1 MSSLR
6 IEFGTVQGYEV
17 VTVYPSEKVKR
28 PRVVVY
34 HTGAGETAKV
44 LSDPKNEKRGILDSL
59 SDAGYLVTS
68 ITSTKDN
75 WGSPVSLKA
84 YDALYDWIRS
94 DFSTQKIGLLCQS
107 MGGLSAYNWACRN
120 TGAVL
125 GVYGIYPVTNLAA
138 MLRGAAGPII
148 AKVYEGQ
155 GIDLGKEISIFD
167 PIQQIGS
174 LSRAGVPAK
183 HRHGDADALVEYEPN
198 AVRFG
203 QEYARSGGRFQLVTV
218 KGLGHQ
224 ADPSFFN
231 PEEVLGFMDSLKWGG
246 R

>member
-1 MSSLR
+1 MA
-6 IEFGTVQGYEV
+6 
-17 VTVYPSEKVKR
+17 KR
-28 PRVVVY
+28 PRVVAY

-44 LSDPKNEKRGILDSL
+44 LSDPKNEKRGILDAL
-59 SDAGYLVTS
+59 SGAGYVVTS
-68 ITSTKDN
+68 ITSTKDH

-84 YDALYDWIRS
+84 NDALYAWIRS

-120 TGAVL
+120 PKAVL

-138 MLRGAAGPII
+138 MLRGPAGPVI
-148 AKVYEGQ
+148 AKVYERQ
-155 GIDLGKEISIFD
+155 EIDLSKEISTFD
-167 PIQQIGS
+167 PIQQIGP
-174 LSRAGVPAK
+174 LSRGGVPAK

-198 AVRFG
+198 ALRFA
-203 QEYARSGGRFQLVTV
+203 QAYAKSGGRFELVPV

-224 ADPSFFN
+224 VDPSFFN
-231 PEEVLGFMDSLKWGG
+231 AEEVLGFMDSLNWDY